1 MAGQIREPGR
11 TTTSRVLALLGAFGP
26 KDTSLSL
33 AELCR
38 RTGLAPATAHRI
50 AGELVAWGGL
60 ERTDGHRYEIGLRL
74 FEIGMR
80 APGRRGLAEVAV
92 PFLETLYEVTRENV
106 YLAVRDGHEAVYLH
120 ALTGSHA
127 VAAPAPPGGRL
138 PLHANGMGKALLAFA
153 PPGVVD
159 EVIAAGLTR
168 HTPYTITEPAVLHRA
183 LAKIR
188 RDGYATGSQGYFL
201 GAVSVAAPVLGPDG
215 YAVAAISVVVH
226 SVRANVARLGPAVR
240 TAAQGIARQ
249 IGTQPPG

>member
-1 MAGQIREPGR
+1 MAGHIREPGR
-11 TTTSRVLALLGAFGP
+11 TTTSRALALLGAFKP
-26 KDTSLSL
+26 EDTSLSL

-80 APGRRGLAEVAV
+80 APGRRELADVAM
-92 PFLETLYEVTRENV
+92 PFLETLHEVTRENV
-106 YLAVRDGHEAVYLH
+106 YLAIRDGHEAVYLH
-120 ALTGSHA
+120 AVTGTHA

-138 PLHANGMGKALLAFA
+138 PLHATGMGKALLAFA
-153 PPGVVD
+153 PPEVVD

-168 HTPYTITEPAVLHRA
+168 RTPYTIAEPAALHQA

-188 RDGYATGSQGYFL
+188 RDGYAAGNQGYFL
-201 GAVSVAAPVLGPDG
+201 GAVSVAAPILGPDG
-215 YAVAAISVVVH
+215 HAVAAISVVVH

-240 TAAQGIARQ
+240 TAAKSIARQ
-249 IGTQPPG
+249 IDTQPSH